1 METQPSAPVPLS
13 ELAIVFGVGFLLAFG
28 TAKIP
33 ALNDRKMLTRA
44 GLYTLGYYLATKR
57 PPAGYALARK
67 A

>member
-1 METQPSAPVPLS
+1 MKTQTTPVPLS

-33 ALNDRKMLTRA
+33 ALNSRKMLTRA

-57 PPAGYALARK
+57 PATGYALARK

>member
-1 METQPSAPVPLS
+1 METQTTPVPLS

-28 TAKIP
+28 TSKIP
-33 ALNDRKMLTRA
+33 ALNERKMLTRA
-44 GLYTLGYYLATKR
+44 GLYTLGYYFATKR